1 MKRNELF
8 EMLFDKFCDYGD
20 GFWDVA
26 EIGGGYSLEIDYE
39 PYDQETMGLYVRVKD
54 QYGDV
59 EQFCEYMDIDEEY
72 DGVSEWAD
80 TYLVKENSACEL
92 AVSRLADSIADY
104 IGI

>member
-1 MKRNELF
+1 MKRDELF
-8 EMLFDKFCDYGD
+8 EKLFTKFCDCND
-20 GFWDVA
+20 GFWSEM
-26 EIGGGYSLEIDYE
+26 EIGGGYSLTIDYE
-39 PYDQETMGLYVRVKD
+39 PDDMDRMGLYVAVRD

-59 EQFCEYMDIDEEY
+59 ERFCEYVDIDEEY

-80 TYLVKENSACEL
+80 IYLVKENAECEM